1 MSSLDSV
8 AVFAKRLEELKL
20 GAYFNEFTALGWD
33 SMGSFAFSCAFSPGQ
48 ADDSSFIN
56 EVVVP
61 LLTDPAHVLKPQLR
75 RLFFE
80 AYTLAALDVQRR
92 ASPTED
98 MEKPKKLPAPERLSR
113 LRVLKARL
121 KGLVIAEELEP
132 SDALIDKFNAQKE
145 DGNLRFVPWSEL
157 TRRDDEIKSVK
168 KTKSF
173 ETDSSGRLKVGEEQV
188 EAPADTATDL
198 KLKTALQRRGI
209 AMEVAQLLSFEVH
222 DKYVNWLFRQLSRKP
237 FTGFHQVS
245 IQQIH
250 ELDTEVFLK
259 LAEQTREGLDLNI
272 DGTYCLDVLLL
283 NAMADPQVTMLAMP
297 RQKPVGQASSD
308 LKRSFSEVQS
318 GGATPRSSSAR
329 GQGSGKAAKGQGS
342 GKGQGKMQGKAH
354 RGKRSKDNPMVPPA
368 FKDAKGTMC
377 TVYKG
382 KRICFAYNLQGCNLP
397 VGPTNECIKGAHI
410 CAREGCG
417 GNHPQSYA
425 RCPMLE

>member
-8 AVFAKRLEELKL
+8 AVFAKRVEELKL
-20 GAYFNEFTALGWD
+20 GPYLNEFTTLGWD

-48 ADDSSFIN
+48 ADDSSFLS

-61 LLTDPAHVLKPQLR
+61 LLKDPAHVLKPQLR

-92 ASPTED
+92 ASPTDD

-157 TRRDDEIKSVK
+157 TRRDDEIKYVK
-168 KTKSF
+168 KNKAF
-173 ETDSSGRLKVGEEQV
+173 ETDSSGRLKVGEEHI
-188 EAPADTATDL
+188 EEPADTATDL
-198 KLKTALQRRGI
+198 KLKSALQRRGI

-222 DKYVNWLFRQLSRKP
+222 DKYVSWLFRQLARKP

-250 ELDTEVFLK
+250 ELDAEVFLK

-272 DGTYCLDVLLL
+272 DGTYRLDALLL

-297 RQKPVGQASSD
+297 RQRPMGQASSD
-308 LKRSFSEVQS
+308 LKRSFSEVQGGDS
-318 GGATPRSSSAR
+318 GPNFPSAK
-329 GQGSGKAAKGQGS
+329 GQGKTAKGQGS
-342 GKGQGKMQGKAH
+342 GKGQGKSQGKTH
-354 RGKRSKDNPMVPPA
+354 RGKRSKDTPMVPLA

-377 TVYKG
+377 TAYKG
-382 KRICFAYNLQGCNLP
+382 KRVCFAYNLQGCNLP
-397 VGPTNECIKGAHI
+397 VGPTGECIKGLHV

-417 GNHPQSYA
+417 GNHPQSYTG
-425 RCPMLE
+425 CPMLK